1 MASSTAASGRFL
13 LIRRNASGR
22 ISGRNTSRYESSVR
36 RTSGPYRCSYPSFS
50 VRCSTIRF
58 SYHSSFS
65 GSMDVMLFREH
76 SETVRDSTLETVIVH
91 PTNIWI
97 LSQTIFRFSLSINL
111 SSGCNQHECLLFL
124 DYVML
129 SYFCSVE
136 QEKRPQLKRRRAYY
150 LFLSSTSQTQAS
162 HLDSRLEARRMI
174 FSKADPPQKTHRT
187 SDYRI
192 HLSTTEA
199 RLSQALHLSPV
210 HISAQSFKSF
220 VFC

>member
-1 MASSTAASGRFL
+1 
-13 LIRRNASGR
+13 
-22 ISGRNTSRYESSVR
+22 
-36 RTSGPYRCSYPSFS
+36 
-50 VRCSTIRF
+50 
-58 SYHSSFS
+58 
-65 GSMDVMLFREH
+65 MLFREH
-76 SETVRDSTLETVIVH
+76 SETVRDSTLETAIVH

-136 QEKRPQLKRRRAYY
+136 QEKRRSLNADGI
-150 LFLSSTSQTQAS
+150 LSLPLIYFPNSSLTPRFSS
-162 HLDSRLEARRMI
+162 GSPPHDI
-174 FSKADPPQKTHRT
+174 FESSPHKKTHRT

-192 HLSTTEA
+192 HLSQPGN

-220 VFC
+220 VFLLKNSDGSASRKPSFVVPLRPPKQYSKLSLHGLFRHSACQEIAQYLFVLLYMEA

>member
-1 MASSTAASGRFL
+1 M
-13 LIRRNASGR
+13 
-22 ISGRNTSRYESSVR
+22 
-36 RTSGPYRCSYPSFS
+36 
-50 VRCSTIRF
+50 IRF

-76 SETVRDSTLETVIVH
+76 SETVRDSTLETAIVH

-111 SSGCNQHECLLFL
+111 SSGCNQHECLLFFRL
-124 DYVML
+124 RHAVL
-129 SYFCSVE
+129 FLFSRTR
-136 QEKRPQLKRRRAYY
+136 KTPQLKTPTGI
-150 LFLSSTSQTQAS
+150 LSLPLIYFPNSSLTPRFSSGSPPHDIFESSPHKKRTAHPIIEFTSQQ
-162 HLDSRLEARRMI
+162 
-174 FSKADPPQKTHRT
+174 PGN
-187 SDYRI
+187 
-192 HLSTTEA
+192 

>member
-1 MASSTAASGRFL
+1 M
-13 LIRRNASGR
+13 
-22 ISGRNTSRYESSVR
+22 SRYESSVR

-76 SETVRDSTLETVIVH
+76 SEAVRDSTLETVIVH

-174 FSKADPPQKTHRT
+174 FSKADPLKKRTAHPIIEFTSQQPRLVYHRPFIYHQCT
-187 SDYRI
+187 SLR
-192 HLSTTEA
+192 
-199 RLSQALHLSPV
+199 SPLRASFFV
-210 HISAQSFKSF
+210 KNSDGSASRKPSLL
-220 VFC
+220 CR